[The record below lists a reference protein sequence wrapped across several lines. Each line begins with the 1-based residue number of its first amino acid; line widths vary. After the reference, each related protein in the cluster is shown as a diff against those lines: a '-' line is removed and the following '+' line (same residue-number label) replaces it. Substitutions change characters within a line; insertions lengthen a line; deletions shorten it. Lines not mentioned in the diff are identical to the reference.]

1 MERLQFAL
9 NIKIS
14 ARYFFPRLIFVI
26 IFFATKLLLFCYN
39 KTAHSGQYLLSYCF
53 KEYSLLCIQSFG
65 LVFWEIPFLAVAAL
79 LFGHQ
84 PELLHTVPS
93 LASQGS
99 LFRSLEEA
107 PGRLRVLLAAN

>member
-1 MERLQFAL
+1 MLFLSQNNFC
-9 NIKIS
+9 
-14 ARYFFPRLIFVI
+14 YY
-26 IFFATKLLLFCYN
+26 FFATKLLLFCYN
-39 KTAHSGQYLLSYCF
+39 KATHSSQYLLSYCF
-53 KEYSLLCIQSFG
+53 KEFSLLCIQSFG
-65 LVFWEIPFLAVAAL
+65 LVFWEIPFLAIAAL